1 MSAQANMVNQSIPP
15 SLPEEDVMSLSFDCA
30 KKFFDFLKSLM
41 AISVFLL
48 LFLIFCSHYQEL
60 NILCEKLLSMNFD
73 HLKYSAFGVEV
84 DGSFSQ
90 QQIASQLETEGV
102 DDPATQDKVSQV
114 VLGLNPE
121 EVDRL
126 MYVGTL
132 QASCDF
138 TKPAPR
144 TKRFIEVDRELRAK
158 GLVAFKPDPV
168 TYERLKLHGDDPDNG
183 LPLSCYD
190 MTLTDQGFNVK
201 TALVKTLGT
210 MFKTNSNNPHLAM
223 K

>member
-1 MSAQANMVNQSIPP
+1 MVNQLTPP
-15 SLPEEDVMSLSFDCA
+15 SLAEEDVMSLSFDYA

-48 LFLIFCSHYQEL
+48 LFLIFCFHYQEL
-60 NILCEKLLSMNFD
+60 NHLCEAFLAEAQTINLD
-73 HLKYSAFGVEV
+73 HVKFSAFGAEV

-114 VLGLNPE
+114 VLGLKPE

-168 TYERLKLHGDDPDNG
+168 TYERLKQHGDDPDNG

-210 MFKTNSNNPHLAM
+210 MFKSNANNPRLAM

>member
-1 MSAQANMVNQSIPP
+1 MVNALTLPP
-15 SLPEEDVMSLSFDCA
+15 LPEEDAMSLSLDYA

-41 AISVFLL
+41 MISLFSL
-48 LFLIFCSHYQEL
+48 LFLIFCYHFREL
-60 NILCEKLLSMNFD
+60 DDVYESLLSSAQTLSLD
-73 HLKYSAFGVEV
+73 HFKVAAFGAEV
-84 DGSFSQ
+84 DGFFSQ

-102 DDPATQDKVSQV
+102 DDPAAQDKVQEA
-114 VLGLNPE
+114 LRNLKQE

-132 QASCDF
+132 PNSCEF
-138 TKPAPR
+138 SRPSTKV
-144 TKRFIEVDRELRAK
+144 KRYLDIDRQLSKK
-158 GLVAFKPDPV
+158 GLVEINPDPV
-168 TYERLKLHGDDPDNG
+168 AYKQVKKDGEDPENG
-183 LPLSCYD
+183 SPISCYQ

-210 MFKTNSNNPHLAM
+210 MFKSNANTPRLAM